1 MNDKSTYRKHVQIMS
16 RSGVSPT
23 EKVQRLAA
31 SNAVAI
37 FSVSSCCL
45 CHVVK
50 RLLINLGVNPMIY
63 ELDKENDGVEIQ
75 NALSRMINNQNQAV
89 PAVFIGGKLI
99 GGLDQ
104 VMAEHISGALVP
116 QLRQAGA
123 LWL

>member
-1 MNDKSTYRKHVQIMS
+1 MNGTSKCRKHLQIMS
-16 RSGVSPT
+16 RSGVSPM

-31 SNAVAI
+31 NNAVTL

-50 RLLINLGVNPMIY
+50 RLLISLGVGPVIY

-75 NALSRMINNQNQAV
+75 NALSRLTGQSQAV
-89 PAVFIGGKLI
+89 PAVFIGGMLI
-99 GGLDQ
+99 GGLEE
-104 VMAEHISGALVP
+104 VMAAHISGALVP
-116 QLRQAGA
+116 KLKEAGA